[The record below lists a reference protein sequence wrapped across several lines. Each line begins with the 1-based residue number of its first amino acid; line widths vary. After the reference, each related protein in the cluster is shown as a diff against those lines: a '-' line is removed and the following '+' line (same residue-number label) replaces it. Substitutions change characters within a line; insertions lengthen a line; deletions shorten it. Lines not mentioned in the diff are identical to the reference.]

1 MPRGIGPGQTNGVG
15 AAHAAELAAAEDA
28 ERRAEIQQIVA
39 AALAEET
46 SADPVNGTPA
56 HTTYD
61 PPYAYGPPAATAP
74 RESNY
79 ISDDGMLAWLAAKQ
93 EGLYGELRDRMDTS
107 EARSKLIED
116 LTNLKTYLGSEQVS
130 KEGMATRIAAL
141 LQAYEGTPFEAE
153 IEELLKPPIE
163 AAGSSIAA
171 VEYGAVDELNI
182 SKKGRENLSQAIEG
196 KTDALGRNDQLE
208 LIRIN
213 SLSSDINQAAQ
224 LASNLLSS
232 SNQTANTIVGNIG
245 R

>member
-1 MPRGIGPGQTNGVG
+1 MPRGVGPGQYTLGS
-15 AAHAAELAAAEDA
+15 AYAAEQAAAEDA

-46 SADPVNGTPA
+46 SASPIDAAPPQ
-56 HTTYD
+56 TTYD
-61 PPYAYGPPAATAP
+61 PPYAYGPAAATAP

-116 LTNLKTYLGSEQVS
+116 LTNLKTYLNSEQVS
-130 KEGMATRIAAL
+130 REGMATRITAL

-153 IEELLKPPIE
+153 LDELFKSSIEG
-163 AAGSSIAA
+163 AGTSIAA
-171 VEYGAVDELNI
+171 VESGAVEELHIN
-182 SKKGRENLSQAIEG
+182 KKGRESLCQAIEG

-232 SNQTANTIVGNIG
+232 SNQTANAIVGNIG